1 MRIVSSNLTTSHL
14 EMTNLADFDR
24 PISSRY
30 QMCGARG
37 GETFNGM
44 NFKDCG
50 LPLIADVPA

>member
-1 MRIVSSNLTTSHL
+1 
-14 EMTNLADFDR
+14 MTNLADFDR